1 MRDYGKVEV
10 EKGNRIHE
18 SRKGAPEGGGATRS
32 RERAIGETENDKS
45 TKIKYVCKC
54 DQILCVHPQR

>member
-10 EKGNRIHE
+10 GKGNRIHE
-18 SRKGAPEGGGATRS
+18 SRKGATEGGATRS

-54 DQILCVHPQR
+54 DQILCVCLK